1 MRGSKRRPS
10 RSQSWSP
17 RTSPQR
23 LLQLNIP
30 SSGVHALQSGCTT
43 PNTRSLSLLN
53 RCNRPPCTPPLVS
66 LYPLILVSL
75 YANDRILQTKNGRM
89 TGRPELKRLLH
100 HHLLLGDR
108 RAASLPRGVGRVM
121 SKALCHLRKKMWM
134 LCMSSQSGGRE
145 VERASVRLLGN
156 VIICH
161 HCSPLL
167 CSLAHLVLVTI
178 TQFFPLSL
186 VFLICNLVDHLPSFT
201 SHLLHSNLKLLIC
214 FRQPSQHVPSCPPER
229 L

>member
-10 RSQSWSP
+10 RSRSWSP

-30 SSGVHALQSGCTT
+30 SSGVHALRSGCTT
-43 PNTRSLSLLN
+43 PNARSLSLLN
-53 RCNRPPCTPPLVS
+53 RCNRPPRTPPLVS

-75 YANDRILQTKNGRM
+75 YANDRIFQTKNGRM
-89 TGRPELKRLLH
+89 TGRLELKHLLH
-100 HHLLLGDR
+100 HHLLLSDR

-121 SKALCHLRKKMWM
+121 SKGLFHLRKIMWM

-156 VIICH
+156 LIICQTSLFSSSVFA
-161 HCSPLL
+161 SPSCFGYFNSIPSAFTRLL
-167 CSLAHLVLVTI
+167 DLQFSRSLTVLYISSLALKPKI
-178 TQFFPLSL
+178 PDLSPTT
-186 VFLICNLVDHLPSFT
+186 VSTRPVVSP
-201 SHLLHSNLKLLIC
+201 
-214 FRQPSQHVPSCPPER
+214 
-229 L
+229 